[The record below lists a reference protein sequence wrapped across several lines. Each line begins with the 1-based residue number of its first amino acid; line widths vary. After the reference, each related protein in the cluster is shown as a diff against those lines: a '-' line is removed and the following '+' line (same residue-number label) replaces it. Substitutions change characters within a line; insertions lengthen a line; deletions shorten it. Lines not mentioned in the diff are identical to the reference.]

1 MLRVLRNPRWPP
13 NLEKLIIS
21 LVEQIQTRS
30 WCLNLCLLGCP
41 IYWCRQK
48 SKRTGSHLENPTWL
62 PKSSNFDVKSLVQ
75 GIETWSWCLDLCL
88 WGCPIH
94 WCWQISAMGSGHLDK
109 TNMAATN
116 LYFEQKITFLS
127 DRNAILVSVPSKH
140 HNLVTTLEKVVTQHC
155 TTLWHNIVGMSRW
168 KVFST
173 LSQLC
178 ARTLCHNDVTIL
190 WINNLKTSW
199 HTMFLGMSSQK

>member
-1 MLRVLRNPRWPP
+1 MFLVQC
-13 NLEKLIIS
+13 ESLIIEGFEKS
-21 LVEQIQTRS
+21 KMATKFGKINITSPEEQRPTRS

-109 TNMAATN
+109 TNMAATKLN
-116 LYFEQKITFLS
+116 FEHKITFS
-127 DRNAILVSVPSKH
+127 SECNTILVSVP
-140 HNLVTTLEKVVTQHC
+140 
-155 TTLWHNIVGMSRW
+155 
-168 KVFST
+168 
-173 LSQLC
+173 
-178 ARTLCHNDVTIL
+178 
-190 WINNLKTSW
+190 
-199 HTMFLGMSSQK
+199 MFLGMSSQKWFLDVTCLSIQYGQSFIFT